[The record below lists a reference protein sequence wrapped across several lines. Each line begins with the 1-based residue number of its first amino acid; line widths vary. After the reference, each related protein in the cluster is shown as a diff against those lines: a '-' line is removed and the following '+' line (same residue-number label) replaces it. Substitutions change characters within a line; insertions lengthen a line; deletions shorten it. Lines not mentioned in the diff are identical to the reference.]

1 MAIDDFKS
9 TNQYSKEFYPEEL
22 KDELTFNFNDFNE
35 PQVEEKIHALS
46 RLVLNLLL
54 TVPGTYPDTPNMGI
68 NIAQYQFEF
77 LDNNLIQ
84 TIQRHVKEQ
93 VDTYIPNNN
102 IQKIIVAKS
111 NVQNNVLIVGFSM
124 YIDIPNNKTQNAFIM
139 IDQDLNSFIKYSD

>member
-77 LDNNLIQ
+77 LDK
-84 TIQRHVKEQ
+84 TTKKKIQRHIKEQ
-93 VDTYIPNNN
+93 IDTYIPNNN
-102 IQKIIVAKS
+102 IEKIIVDQLDS
-111 NVQNNVLIVGFSM
+111 NSNILIVGFS
-124 YIDIPNNKTQNAFIM
+124 IVLDITTNKTQNAFIM
-139 IDQDLNSFIKYSD
+139 LDQDLNSYIQYS